1 MEDWKNRLIEE
12 EANLSEKIAK
22 LESFLKSENYD
33 TLISLDKKDLKE
45 QLLYMRHY
53 RMVLRRRMTRHELI
67 EH

>member
-22 LESFLKSENYD
+22 LESFLKSENYN
-33 TLISLDKKDLKE
+33 TLIALDRNDLKE
-45 QLLYMRHY
+45 QLLYMRNY